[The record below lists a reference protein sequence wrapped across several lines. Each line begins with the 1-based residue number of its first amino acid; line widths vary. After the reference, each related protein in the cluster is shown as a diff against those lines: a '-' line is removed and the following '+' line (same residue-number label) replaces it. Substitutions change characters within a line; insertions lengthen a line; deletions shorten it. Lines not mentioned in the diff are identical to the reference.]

1 MDFQEICEDV
11 VTETEGALGCL
22 AIDLDTGL
30 ILASAGPSDS
40 AMDAVEIESALRYAI
55 EMFRG
60 RFIERFMRS
69 MLPDRPSVAGFVHEA
84 QVSTENSHLFMAAI
98 PGRESVA
105 IALAAKN
112 TLTLGLAWMAVHQA
126 QERMLEAG
134 GVLPAAPASATEK
147 LAPAPT
153 APASATE
160 RLAPA
165 PAEPIEQPAAPRRF
179 ATEQRAPAPI
189 DPKPIPPPQ
198 EEPAAQPIPNPLM
211 ANKHRAER
219 LKAAASTRKSGEP
232 RKSSEQMREADG
244 RDCSGGAREK
254 RTKSSRHSADSAPA
268 PAFESPA
275 SSSAWRSAIQPSP
288 RVDASRSVISTSSC
302 PAAPGTRAMK
312 LNVYSVV
319 VCIS

>member
-22 AIDLDTGL
+22 AINLDTGL

-134 GVLPAAPASATEK
+134 GVLPAAPASATEQ

-165 PAEPIEQPAAPRRF
+165 PAEPIEQPAP

-219 LKAAASTRKSGEP
+219 LKAAASSRKSGEP
-232 RKSSEQMREADG
+232 RKSAEQDAAGG
-244 RDCSGGAREK
+244 RKGLFGRRSRKKDEK
-254 RTKSSRHSADSAPA
+254 
-268 PAFESPA
+268 
-275 SSSAWRSAIQPSP
+275 
-288 RVDASRSVISTSSC
+288 
-302 PAAPGTRAMK
+302 
-312 LNVYSVV
+312 
-319 VCIS
+319 